1 MNSVHQFVKSAG
13 LLSLVLFASTAAF
26 AQTGAISGKVK
37 GPDGQPLKDAQILIV
52 RTDIKGNY
60 KVKTNKKGEYLHV
73 GLPLGTYD
81 VTCEVNGQMA
91 DQMKGV
97 RTRLGDPVEVDFD
110 LAQMAARQQQQQ
122 QAMQKAAEAGKIDE
136 KDESL
141 RGMSKEQREAL
152 EKQMKERSDAMK
164 KNKELNDAFNTG
176 MTALAGKQYDA
187 AVEALNRAVTAM
199 DPKQPQPAVWSNL
212 AESYK
217 GLASTKT
224 GDEKIAAYTKGA
236 EAWAKA
242 IELKPD
248 DAGFHNNYALMLVDA
263 KKFKEAEEE
272 LNKAA
277 ALAPTQAGMYYYNLG
292 AVLTNNGQLEAAGQA
307 FKKAIDSDPK
317 HADAQYQYG
326 MYLVSKAQTTADGKV
341 VMPEGTREAFQAY
354 LDLKP
359 TGQFADS
366 AKGIIATMETTVS
379 TKYEN
384 PDAKTKKT
392 PAKKK

>member
-1 MNSVHQFVKSAG
+1 MNSVLRFGQRAG
-13 LLSLVLFASTAAF
+13 LLGLVLFASSTAF
-26 AQTGAISGKVK
+26 GQTGAISGKVK
-37 GPDGQPLKDAQILIV
+37 GPDGSPLKDAQIVIV

-97 RTRLGDPVEVDFD
+97 RTRLGDPIEVNFD

-122 QAMQKAAEAGKIDE
+122 AAVQKAAEAGKLDE
-136 KDESL
+136 KDEAL

-152 EKQMKERSDAMK
+152 EKQMKERSESMK
-164 KNKELNDAFNTG
+164 KNKELNDAFNGG

-187 AVEALNRAVTAM
+187 AVESFNRAVTAM
-199 DPKQPQPAVWSNL
+199 DPKQPQPAVWSNM
-212 AESYK
+212 AEAYK

-224 GDEKIAAYTKGA
+224 GDEKTAALNKGA

-242 IELKPD
+242 IEIKPD
-248 DAGFHNNYALMLVDA
+248 DAGYHNNYALMLVDA
-263 KKFKEAEEE
+263 KKYKEAEEE

-277 ALAPTQAGMYYYNLG
+277 ALAPTQAGMYFYNLG
-292 AVLTNNGQLEAAGQA
+292 AVLTNNNQLEAAGQA
-307 FKKAIDSDPK
+307 FKRAVDADPK

-341 VMPEGTREAFQAY
+341 QMVEGTREAFQAY

-366 AKGIIATMETTVS
+366 AKGILQTMESTVS